1 MRPVTTAGLPAVLAQ
16 GVALL
21 ERAMGYALGSL
32 QLVTPESLDNLTPC
46 SEWDLRALLLHMN
59 ESLQAL
65 HQAIAVGHLELDPS
79 LDLTDVYADYG
90 DPTRDPV
97 AALRNRACHM
107 VGAWMAPG
115 APHVVSIADRC
126 VTADVVAA
134 AGAIEV
140 TVHGWDV
147 AAACGTDRPIPEPLA
162 QHLLDLCEV
171 FVDDTDRPHRFG
183 SEQVAPSD
191 ASAAD
196 RLLALLGRHTPHSH
210 RSHQSHPSPS

>member
-1 MRPVTTAGLPAVLAQ
+1 MVTAGLPAVLAQ

-21 ERAMGYALGSL
+21 ERAMGYTLGSL
-32 QLVTPESLDNLTPC
+32 QLVTPEALGNATPC

-65 HQAIAVGHLELDPS
+65 HEAVAVGHLELDPS
-79 LDLTDVYADYG
+79 LDASAVYADYG
-90 DPTRDPV
+90 DPMHDPV
-97 AALRNRACHM
+97 ASLRNRACHM
-107 VGAWMAPG
+107 VGAWMSPSAPD
-115 APHVVSIADRC
+115 VVSMADRL

-147 AAACGTDRPIPEPLA
+147 AAACGADRPIPESLA
-162 QHLLDLCEV
+162 RHLLDLCHV

-183 SEQVAPSD
+183 PERRCRPGAATSEQ
-191 ASAAD
+191 
-196 RLLALLGRHTPHSH
+196 LLARLGRGPVA
-210 RSHQSHPSPS
+210 

>member
-1 MRPVTTAGLPAVLAQ
+1 VTTAGLPAVLAQ

-21 ERAMGYALGSL
+21 ERAMGYTLGSL
-32 QLVTPESLDNLTPC
+32 QLVTPQSLENATPC
-46 SEWDLRALLLHMN
+46 REWDLRALLLHMN

-65 HQAIAVGHLELDPS
+65 HEAIAVGHLELDPS
-79 LDLTDVYADYG
+79 LDMTDVYADYG
-90 DPTRDPV
+90 DPMRDPV
-97 AALRNRACHM
+97 VSLRNRACHM
-107 VGAWMAPG
+107 VGAWMSPS

-147 AAACGTDRPIPEPLA
+147 AAACGVGRPIPEPLA
-162 QHLLDLCEV
+162 IHLLDLCDV

-183 SEQVAPSD
+183 PERSAPPA
-191 ASAAD
+191 ASPAD
-196 RLLALLGRHTPHSH
+196 RLLALLGRAI
-210 RSHQSHPSPS
+210 PS